1 MYTVGCLCNTSCVS
15 CVVSRQCLC
24 CFKEYKHLE
33 VFNQLVYALINLV
46 IAQISSLRDRLCSVQ
61 DRSRKGGVPGT
72 EGAGSEWSGGE
83 AASGPLPQP
92 SSPGEDEPVNVERD
106 SAEEDGD
113 TPDLNQNKTQNQGQG
128 ANQPCEAQ
136 MEALG
141 PGESASGSVGGDGG
155 VGANSSSDSQD
166 PFSSWSTEER
176 EKLLLCAA
184 KIFQIQFPLYTAY
197 KHNTH
202 PTIEVRPS
210 HTPDTPEQLLE
221 APELGCC
228 STRRL
233 CKNKT
238 TAECFN
244 TLIVVHG

>member
-1 MYTVGCLCNTSCVS
+1 VS
-15 CVVSRQCLC
+15 SVTCPLFLRQCLC

-61 DRSRKGGVPGT
+61 DRLRKGGA
-72 EGAGSEWSGGE
+72 EGGGSECSGGE
-83 AASGPLPQP
+83 AAPGPLPRP

-106 SAEEDGD
+106 SAEEDAA
-113 TPDLNQNKTQNQGQG
+113 DLNQNKGPSQ
-128 ANQPCEAQ
+128 QPCEAQ

-141 PGESASGSVGGDGG
+141 PGEGGSGSGSGGGGGGGGGGAAGASSSSSSTSGGD
-155 VGANSSSDSQD
+155 SSDSQD
-166 PFSSWSTEER
+166 PFGSWSTEER

-202 PTIEVRPS
+202 PTIEVS
-210 HTPDTPEQLLE
+210 THTHSLDNALF
-221 APELGCC
+221 G
-228 STRRL
+228 
-233 CKNKT
+233 
-238 TAECFN
+238 
-244 TLIVVHG
+244 

>member
-1 MYTVGCLCNTSCVS
+1 MLIGSFNALCVF
-15 CVVSRQCLC
+15 CVVFRQCLC

-61 DRSRKGGVPGT
+61 DHTHKGGVSGS
-72 EGAGSEWSGGE
+72 EGVGSEWSAGE
-83 AASGPLPQP
+83 NAPGPLPQP

-106 SAEEDGD
+106 SAEEDAD
-113 TPDLNQNKTQNQGQG
+113 TPDLNQNKTQGQG
-128 ANQPCEAQ
+128 ASQPCEGQ

-141 PGESASGSVGGDGG
+141 PGEGSSGAGGGDGG
-155 VGANSSSDSQD
+155 IGANGSSDNQD

-202 PTIEVRPS
+202 PTIEVR
-210 HTPDTPEQLLE
+210 
-221 APELGCC
+221 
-228 STRRL
+228 TRPTSPRPQI
-233 CKNKT
+233 
-238 TAECFN
+238 TA
-244 TLIVVHG
+244 